1 MEYKYPLPEE
11 MSKIVKSPP
20 IKCSM
25 SLYFNKWVKWPKTE
39 ESWSFKFNEKK
50 EKKIK
55 NKEGKKEFFE
65 DFRKHYEKSKTFI
78 KDYLDLFQNRNLKLI
93 ETLKN
98 RGYETKRVLLKNST
112 RLICGLGG
120 EHPTETSI
128 TLHRF
133 LGIPYIPSTSIKGM
147 LRASV
152 ETLIPNEQ
160 DKINMLFGLHENN
173 QDKRGVLILFDAFPI
188 GVPSLEIDIMNP
200 HYSKWY
206 SNEGLWPSDDLDPTP
221 IFFLTVAPGTTF
233 NFNMVLPPNNDI
245 FLIDEAEKY
254 LIQGLSIFGIGAKTR
269 VNYGYFEKTETELKG
284 KVTTKK
290 EELSLID
297 KAEKELQLIKPTDA
311 GRIGTFIDKYLK
323 ELKTDK
329 EKRQLAGMV
338 RMYLG
343 KNFKKSKAKEKL
355 KAYLN

>member
-1 MEYKYPLPEE
+1 LEDKMEYKYPLPEE
-11 MSKIVKSPP
+11 MSKIIKSPP
-20 IKCSM
+20 IKCST
-25 SLYFNKWVKWPKTE
+25 SLYFNKWVKWPD
-39 ESWSFKFNEKK
+39 K
-50 EKKIK
+50 E
-55 NKEGKKEFFE
+55 NKWDFGSGGKKTFFE
-65 DFRKHYEKSKTFI
+65 QFIKHYNQSKNLLKEYITI
-78 KDYLDLFQNRNLKLI
+78 VSKRNEALMAS
-93 ETLKN
+93 LKN

-245 FLIDEAEKY
+245 SLIDEAEKY

-338 RMYLG
+338 RMHLG